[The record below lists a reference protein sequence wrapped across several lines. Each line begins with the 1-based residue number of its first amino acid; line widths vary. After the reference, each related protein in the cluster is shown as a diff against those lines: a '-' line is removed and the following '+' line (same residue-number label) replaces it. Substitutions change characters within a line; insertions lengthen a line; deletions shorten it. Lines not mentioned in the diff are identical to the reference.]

1 MSDRIG
7 AAEKNQRS
15 CWKIGRKHSEQQAQQ
30 LSTTQHD
37 KDKTPEQRKCACARQ
52 TFAVCLRS
60 LAAARHLKPNQNT
73 SIQFSWIVWVGA
85 FGWAYFF
92 FVSVF
97 LCSEELFTS
106 AYTFPTIYLFF
117 CLLVIRRDGWRL
129 EFRNRREAAQHKV
142 CIYFQLFF
150 VVLLCLSCIFVHLLQ
165 AIALSWCFSRVR
177 QI

>member
-15 CWKIGRKHSEQQAQQ
+15 CWKSGRYHSEQQAQQ

-73 SIQFSWIVWVGA
+73 SIQFSLIVWVGA

-92 FVSVF
+92 FLFQCSSAARNYLQVHIHSQLFIYF
-97 LCSEELFTS
+97 LFVGHQKRRLETWISK
-106 AYTFPTIYLFF
+106 PTRSCTAQSLYLFSIVF
-117 CLLVIRRDGWRL
+117 CCFTLFILYFCAFIASNSVELV
-129 EFRNRREAAQHKV
+129 F
-142 CIYFQLFF
+142 
-150 VVLLCLSCIFVHLLQ
+150 
-165 AIALSWCFSRVR
+165 
-177 QI
+177 

>member
-15 CWKIGRKHSEQQAQQ
+15 CWKIGRYHSEQQAQQ

-117 CLLVIRRDGWRL
+117 VCWSSEETAGDLNFETDEKLHSTKFVFIFNCFLLFYSVYPVFL
-129 EFRNRREAAQHKV
+129 
-142 CIYFQLFF
+142 CIYCKQ
-150 VVLLCLSCIFVHLLQ
+150 
-165 AIALSWCFSRVR
+165 
-177 QI
+177 